1 MSDTLIISCVGQI
14 VVLLVIFIQQ
24 IILDRNINMQ
34 LKNERKSEY
43 YAEKKEAYKILIDK
57 LNVDFFEGKEE
68 LRSRDLD
75 FFYKDVFLYVSDD
88 IVKEFFKLNRFYQ
101 EFIKRYENLNI
112 NEIECSCRY
121 LGRLISNIRDL
132 ARKEYA
138 QILN

>member
-34 LKNERKSEY
+34 LKSERKKEY
-43 YAEKKEAYKILIDK
+43 YAERKEAYKILIDK

-101 EFIKRYENLNI
+101 EFIKRYKQLNI
-112 NEIECSCRY
+112 KEIECSCRY

>member
-34 LKNERKSEY
+34 LKNERKREY

-57 LNVDFFEGKEE
+57 LNVDFFEGKDE